1 VADIGRDNI
10 AMSDADMPPALR
22 RPPRLRASA
31 SLEYPF
37 TPPSAD
43 GLSAVEVAAGIL
55 WLRQPMPM
63 ALDHINVYLLRDRD
77 AQGDCWTLVD
87 TGLNTRRSREV
98 WEVIAQRHLV
108 GLPIRRLICTHSHY
122 DHSGLADWIGERFGA
137 PMFMT
142 HGEYFLMRGLMGSP
156 PPDPLPASD
165 MLFYRRAGMGE
176 AQVEAMFAE
185 LRRDPFMP
193 PVPGSYQRLRD
204 GDRLRIGE
212 RDWQVVVGEGHSPE
226 HACLYSASERTAE
239 CILISGD
246 QLLPR
251 ITSNV
256 LVSSIEPE
264 ANPLQLWLA
273 SLDRLDR
280 LAPDT
285 LVLPSHERVFRG
297 LHARVEELRAHHR
310 QQFELLRAEL
320 ARSGAATALE
330 LMQVQFPRLRH
341 AADELMALGETLAH
355 LSWLR
360 HEGEVRRVLDD
371 DGCHRFSLA
380 T

>member
-1 VADIGRDNI
+1 MTAPAVPA
-10 AMSDADMPPALR
+10 PP

-31 SLEYPF
+31 PLEYPF
-37 TPPSAD
+37 TPPGAD
-43 GLSAVEVAAGIL
+43 GLSAVEVAAGIF

-63 ALDHINVYLLRDRD
+63 ALDHINIYLLRDRD
-77 AQGDCWTLVD
+77 AQGDGWTVVD
-87 TGLNTRRSREV
+87 TGLNTARSREV
-98 WEVIAQRHLV
+98 WEVIAQQHLG
-108 GLPIRRLICTHSHY
+108 GLPIRRLVCTHSHY
-122 DHSGLADWIGERFGA
+122 DHAGLAAWIGERFGA
-137 PMFMT
+137 PMLMT
-142 HGEYFLMRGLMGSP
+142 HGEYFMMRSLMSTP

-165 MLFYRRAGMGE
+165 RQFYRRAGMDDT
-176 AQVEAMFAE
+176 AIDTMFAA
-185 LRRDPFMP
+185 LRRDPFLP
-193 PVPGSYQRLRD
+193 PVPGSYERLRD
-204 GDRLRIGE
+204 GDTLRIGE

-226 HACLYSASERTAE
+226 HASLYCAEER
-239 CILISGD
+239 ILISGD

-264 ANPLQLWLA
+264 ANPLKLWLA

-297 LHARVEELRAHHR
+297 LHARVEELHAHHQ
-310 QQFELLRAEL
+310 QQFELLREVL
-320 ARSGAATALE
+320 RQRGAATALE

-341 AADELMALGETLAH
+341 AADELMALGETIAH

-360 HEGEVRRVLDD
+360 HEGELRRVLDE
-371 DGCHRFSLA
+371 DGRHRFVLA
-380 T
+380 N